1 MTAGQLWKT
10 QRSVMPALALTA
22 PGLTWGAALSK
33 SPRDRPCS
41 SFPVPTRRIGRSFST
56 IGLIIRGSTGGG
68 KVRTARFLALVALCS
83 AMAGTFAQTYPS
95 RPIRIV
101 VGFPP
106 GGGNDIIA
114 RMIGSKMQEDWG
126 QPVVIDNKAGANSI
140 IAAEFV
146 AKSAPDGYTLLVNAT
161 GGMSVN
167 PVLYAK
173 LPYDSLRDFVPIS
186 MVGSFPLVLVVHPS
200 VPANSVQELV
210 AYAKANPGKL
220 NYSSGSTAFQVASE
234 MFKQMTGTEV
244 RHIPYKGSAASITAV
259 IAGDV
264 QMTIVDTPPLVPQIK
279 AGRVKPLGVTSAK
292 RSASM
297 PEVPALAETVP
308 GYEMIL
314 WIGVFAPAGTPGE
327 VASKLNAEV
336 VRIVRLPEVR
346 ETLDAMGVEPIGNT
360 SAQMAEWIRREIAK
374 YGPVVKAANIKAD

>member
-1 MTAGQLWKT
+1 VKT
-10 QRSVMPALALTA
+10 GLLA
-22 PGLTWGAALSK
+22 
-33 SPRDRPCS
+33 
-41 SFPVPTRRIGRSFST
+41 I
-56 IGLIIRGSTGGG
+56 
-68 KVRTARFLALVALCS
+68 VALCAAS
-83 AMAGTFAQTYPS
+83 AGAFAQAYPS
-95 RPIRIV
+95 KPIRIV

-114 RMIGSKMQEDWG
+114 RLVGAKVQENWG
-126 QPVVIDNKAGANSI
+126 QPVVIDNKPGANSI
-140 IAAEFV
+140 IAAEFA

-173 LPYDSLRDFVPIS
+173 LPYDSLKDFVPIS

-234 MFKQMTGTEV
+234 MFKQMTGTDIK
-244 RHIPYKGSAASITAV
+244 HIPYKGSAASITAV

-264 QMTIVDTPPLVPQIK
+264 QMTIVDTPPLVPQIR
-279 AGRVKPLGVTSAK
+279 AGRVKAVAVTSA
-292 RSASM
+292 RRASAMSEL
-297 PEVPALAETVP
+297 PTIAESGVP
-308 GYEMIL
+308 GYEMVL
-314 WIGVFAPAGTPGE
+314 WIGVFAPAGTPRE
-327 VASKLNAEV
+327 IAEKLNAEV
-336 VRIVRLPEVR
+336 VRVVRLPDIR
-346 ETLDAMGVEPIGNT
+346 EKLDAMGVEPVGNT
-360 SAQMAEWIRREIAK
+360 SEQMAEWIRREITK